1 MELLVL
7 GSLRYLGRGW
17 TFDDLE
23 EATGISEESHR
34 VFFHRFISCGR
45 KFLFPKWVKAPQT
58 ASEIEESMSEYAAA
72 ISVTLTR
79 VEALKAF
86 EMKPFMEIVIQ
97 EAFLRSTN
105 MVIARAS
112 ILVYIATFFKTSK
125 R

>member
-1 MELLVL
+1 M
-7 GSLRYLGRGW
+7 
-17 TFDDLE
+17 
-23 EATGISEESHR
+23 
-34 VFFHRFISCGR
+34 
-45 KFLFPKWVKAPQT
+45 KAPQT

-105 MVIARAS
+105 MVIARTS
-112 ILVYIATFFKTSK
+112 ILVYIATYSK
-125 R
+125 LQNAELPD